1 MECVS
6 NWIDLSRKLELAKSS
21 VEAMQNSPNNRDH
34 VDLIHQLD
42 REKFALAKAIN
53 ELESTNDHNS
63 AGLLKL
69 KRELEELID
78 EDVLDT
84 ATSDVEDSTLLKLK
98 VFRSL
103 GVSFDGDRPETHTK
117 ALIQSSTQNNLYT
130 LSLDKQYSN
139 FFISNYIWD
148 KM

>member
-1 MECVS
+1 M
-6 NWIDLSRKLELAKSS
+6 AKSS
-21 VEAMQNSPNNRDH
+21 VEAMQNSATNREH
-34 VDLIHQLD
+34 AELIHQLD

-53 ELESTNDHNS
+53 ELESSNDHNS
-63 AGLLKL
+63 ATLVKL
-69 KRELEELID
+69 SNELENLVE

-103 GVSFDGDRPETHTK
+103 GVSFDGDRPENHTK
-117 ALIQSSTQNNLYT
+117 ALIQSSTHDNIYT

-139 FFISNYIWD
+139 FFISNYIWE
-148 KM
+148 KI

>member
-1 MECVS
+1 M
-6 NWIDLSRKLELAKSS
+6 AKSS
-21 VEAMQNSPNNRDH
+21 VEAMQNSPSNREH

-53 ELESTNDHNS
+53 ELEASNDHNS

-69 KRELEELID
+69 KHELEELME

-103 GVSFDGDRPETHTK
+103 GVSFDGDRPEAHTK
-117 ALIQSSTQNNLYT
+117 ALIQSSTYNNLYT

-139 FFISNYIWD
+139 FFISNFIWD